1 MVNRS
6 FLGSPIRLRLS

>member
-1 MVNRS
+1 VNRS